1 MAKKDGVGRYGE
13 RVALRHVE
21 ARGWQVLDTNWR
33 GTEGELDI
41 VALDGDVLVVVEV
54 KTRSGL
60 GYGHPAEAVTPRKL
74 TRIKRLT
81 GQWLT
86 VFRERLAA
94 DRLAAAGLPEAG
106 WSPEAAGLPG
116 EAGPAS
122 AVPVLPDVR
131 TWFGAIRVDVVA
143 VTLQRQGPA
152 VVEHLESVA

>member
-13 RVALRHVE
+13 RVAVRHVE
-21 ARGWQVLDTNWR
+21 ARGWRVLDTNWR
-33 GTEGELDI
+33 GSEGELDI

-94 DRLAAAGLPEAG
+94 ERLEAEEPGSGGPEAN
-106 WSPEAAGLPG
+106 
-116 EAGPAS
+116 GPVA
-122 AVPVLPDVR
+122 VLPDVR
-131 TWFGAIRVDVVA
+131 TWFGAIRIDVVA

-152 VVEHLESVA
+152 VVEHLEAVA

>member
-13 RVALRHVE
+13 RVAMRHVE

-33 GTEGELDI
+33 GKDGELDI

-54 KTRSGL
+54 KTRSSL
-60 GYGHPAEAVTPRKL
+60 GFGHPAEAVTPQKL
-74 TRIKRLT
+74 ARIKRLT

-94 DRLAAAGLPEAG
+94 ARLHEETTPD
-106 WSPEAAGLPG
+106 SP
-116 EAGPAS
+116 
-122 AVPVLPDVR
+122 VPVRPDVR
-131 TWFGAIRVDVVA
+131 TRFGAIRIDVVA
-143 VTLQRQGPA
+143 VTLQEQGPA

>member
-13 RVALRHVE
+13 RVAVRHVE
-21 ARGWQVLDTNWR
+21 ARGWRVLDTNWR
-33 GTEGELDI
+33 GSEGELDI

-60 GYGHPAEAVTPRKL
+60 GFGHPAEAVTPRKL

-94 DRLAAAGLPEAG
+94 ERLAAERLEAEQPVGGPEAG
-106 WSPEAAGLPG
+106 
-116 EAGPAS
+116 GPVA
-122 AVPVLPDVR
+122 VLPDVR
-131 TWFGAIRVDVVA
+131 TWFGAIRIDVVA

-152 VVEHLESVA
+152 VVEHLEAVA

>member
-41 VALDGDVLVVVEV
+41 VALDGDVLVVIEV

-94 DRLAAAGLPEAG
+94 DRLAAAGLPE
-106 WSPEAAGLPG
+106 
-116 EAGPAS
+116 EAGPGS

-131 TWFGAIRVDVVA
+131 TWFGAVRIDVVA

>member
-94 DRLAAAGLPEAG
+94 DRLAAAGQAVEAG
-106 WSPEAAGLPG
+106 PVEA
-116 EAGPAS
+116 AGPAS

>member
-33 GTEGELDI
+33 GTDGELDI
-41 VALDGDVLVVVEV
+41 VALDDDVLVVIEV
-54 KTRSGL
+54 KTRSGH
-60 GYGHPAEAVTPRKL
+60 GFGHPAEAVTPRKL
-74 TRIKRLT
+74 ARIKRLT

-94 DRLAAAGLPEAG
+94 DRMLEEAV
-106 WSPEAAGLPG
+106 PG
-116 EAGPAS
+116 S

-131 TWFGAIRVDVVA
+131 TRFGAVRIDVVA
-143 VTLQRQGPA
+143 VTLQAQGRP

>member
-33 GTEGELDI
+33 GTDGELDI
-41 VALDGDVLVVVEV
+41 VALDDDVLVVIEV
-54 KTRSGL
+54 KTRSGH
-60 GYGHPAEAVTPRKL
+60 GFGHPAEAVTPRKL
-74 TRIKRLT
+74 ARIKRLT

-94 DRLAAAGLPEAG
+94 DRMLE
-106 WSPEAAGLPG
+106 EVVPG
-116 EAGPAS
+116 S

-131 TWFGAIRVDVVA
+131 TRFGAVRIDVVA
-143 VTLQRQGPA
+143 VTLQAQGRP

>member
-41 VALDGDVLVVVEV
+41 VAIDGDVLVVVEV

-94 DRLAAAGLPEAG
+94 DRLAAARLQE
-106 WSPEAAGLPG
+106 
-116 EAGPAS
+116 EAGPGRP
-122 AVPVLPDVR
+122 VPVLPEVR
-131 TWFGAIRVDVVA
+131 TRFGAIRIDVVA

>member
-94 DRLAAAGLPEAG
+94 DRLDAARLRAEAPPG
-106 WSPEAAGLPG
+106 SP
-116 EAGPAS
+116 
-122 AVPVLPDVR
+122 VPVLPEVR
-131 TWFGAIRVDVVA
+131 TRFGAIRIDVVA

>member
-94 DRLAAAGLPEAG
+94 DRLAAAGLPE
-106 WSPEAAGLPG
+106 
-116 EAGPAS
+116 EAGPVEGAGTAS

>member
-1 MAKKDGVGRYGE
+1 MAKKDAVGRYGE

-94 DRLAAAGLPEAG
+94 DRLAAARLQE
-106 WSPEAAGLPG
+106 
-116 EAGPAS
+116 EAGPGS
-122 AVPVLPDVR
+122 PVPVLPDVR
-131 TWFGAIRVDVVA
+131 TRFGAIRIDVVA